1 MAGRDN
7 SWYPRTKS
15 DARSSPLTTAFPY
28 GFWPYNFLIR
38 QWDVTHVPTLRKDCI
53 ERLRR
58 LKRKDLDY
66 LGVLA
71 QLEKDEDSILISVP
85 PGENLDSKKECE
97 V

>member
-1 MAGRDN
+1 MAGRGN
-7 SWYPRTKS
+7 SWFQRTKS
-15 DARSSPLTTAFPY
+15 DVRSSPLTTAFPY

-38 QWDVTHVPTLRKDCI
+38 QWNLIHVPAFHKDCI

-58 LKRKDLDY
+58 LDRRNLDY
-66 LGVLA
+66 LSVIA
-71 QLEKDEDSILISVP
+71 QLEKDEDSILIPVP